1 MRQRSLVA
9 STRSTNEIVS
19 GSVESQ
25 YLVGVAS
32 PLGHSISSHSFFG
45 FLGHSLLGATATRT
59 RAKRE
64 DNQSFVPSR
73 HLIVC
78 HAFVGKPRASFFTE
92 TALLRAVFDAI
103 ACFMPVFQTK
113 VCVWI
118 PAQEV

>member
-9 STRSTNEIVS
+9 STRSMNEMVS

-25 YLVGVAS
+25 YLVGAAS

-45 FLGHSLLGATATRT
+45 FFGLSLLGATATRT

-73 HLIVC
+73 HLIVR
-78 HAFVGKPRASFFTE
+78 HSFAGNPRASFLTE
-92 TALLRAVFDAI
+92 NALWRAFFDARPG
-103 ACFMPVFQTK
+103 FMPAFQT
-113 VCVWI
+113 
-118 PAQEV
+118 

>member
-45 FLGHSLLGATATRT
+45 FLGHFLLGATATRT

-64 DNQSFVPSR
+64 DAVLCEDGER
-73 HLIVC
+73 VLC
-78 HAFVGKPRASFFTE
+78 RGWRGE
-92 TALLRAVFDAI
+92 GDGDRTAVLAVFSASEYPTPGLVDRLAH
-103 ACFMPVFQTK
+103 
-113 VCVWI
+113 
-118 PAQEV
+118 EYG